1 LTDWSVINLN
11 RQKIL
16 LGIQAGEGDQA
27 MRNQVLNVFFVSA
40 MMVGVAFAQGQ
51 QQKVE
56 FYLDGKVGNEVV
68 KKGTYTVTMPEG
80 NQGQIEIKVG
90 KKVVAANVTKKQIT
104 AAPESDKMTYTT
116 HEDGSRS
123 VASITPK
130 GKKYTLVI
138 EQGEVARQPA
148 PTAPSKPG
156 SQR

>member
-1 LTDWSVINLN
+1 
-11 RQKIL
+11 
-16 LGIQAGEGDQA
+16 
-27 MRNQVLNVFFVSA
+27 MRNQVLSGFFVSA
-40 MMVGVAFAQGQ
+40 LVAGAAFAQGQ

-68 KKGTYTVTMPEG
+68 KKGAYTVTVPEG

-90 KKVVAANVTKKQIT
+90 KKVVAANFTKKEI
-104 AAPESDKMTYTT
+104 ANAPESDKMTYTT
-116 HEDGSRS
+116 NADGTRS

-138 EQGEVARQPA
+138 ESGEVAKQPA
-148 PTAPSKPG
+148 AAPAKPG